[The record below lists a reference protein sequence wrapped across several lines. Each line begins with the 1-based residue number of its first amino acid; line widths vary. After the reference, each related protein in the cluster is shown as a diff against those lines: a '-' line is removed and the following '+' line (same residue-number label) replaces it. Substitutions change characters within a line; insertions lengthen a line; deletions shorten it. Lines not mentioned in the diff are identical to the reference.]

1 MRLPIFPLHVVLFP
15 RMPLPLYIFEE
26 RYKLMVNACL
36 QERRPFGV
44 ALIKSGREV
53 GGPAIPFEVGTTA
66 RIHDVERRKG
76 GEMDLLTL
84 GERRFRIHA
93 IVQETPYLAA
103 EVEELEE
110 HLGDPAKLR
119 ILVPRAAGL
128 FDEYCRLLVRL
139 GARKNCFPEPS
150 SDPVALS
157 YQIASWMQVDLD
169 EKQAL
174 LEAESAEQRLRS
186 VVRLLERER
195 PLLQILADAQERS
208 KAQTP
213 DSVERQRRGKLPPG
227 FFSSN

>member
-26 RYKLMVNACL
+26 RYKLMINSCL

-53 GGPAIPFEVGTTA
+53 GGPATPFEIGTTA

-84 GERRFRIHA
+84 GERRFRIRS
-93 IVQETPYLAA
+93 IMQETPYLAA

-110 HLGDPAKLR
+110 PLGDPARLR
-119 ILVPRAAGL
+119 LLVPRAANL

-139 GARKNCFPEPS
+139 GARRNCFPEPVT
-150 SDPVALS
+150 DPVTFS
-157 YQIASWMQVDLD
+157 YQIASWMQIDLD

-174 LEAESAEQRLRS
+174 LETDSAERRLRS
-186 VVRLLERER
+186 LVRLLEREK
-195 PLLQILADAQERS
+195 PLLKILADAQERT
-208 KAQTP
+208 KAQTL
-213 DSVERQRRGKLPPG
+213 DSVERQRRSKLPPG